1 MPSPGYG
8 AVLILL
14 AMGMTTMGCSRSQ
27 HLEGESAMDKG
38 PSKTIADPVVTPE
51 IAAEVTYNVYD
62 LPSSQVHVV
71 TIPPESGYRV
81 QVAVA
86 EGLNLVQDLAPQV
99 GAIAAVNAGFF
110 DPQNGLTTSYITIG
124 GSLIADPRQNLRL
137 MENPDLQSYLD
148 AILDRSE
155 FRIYDCGDR
164 QRYGIMPHSAPIPE
178 ACTLDAAVGAGPQL
192 LPAIT
197 AYEEGFL
204 ADNPAGEVV
213 RDALGSRYANARSA
227 IGLKPDGTVVFAIAA
242 QRLDQDA
249 PTGLTLEGMAEF
261 LKTLGV
267 TAALNLDG
275 GSSSSLFFKG
285 TTHYGRLNAQN
296 QFVERPIKSILF
308 VK

>member
-1 MPSPGYG
+1 M
-8 AVLILL
+8 AVVLS
-14 AMGMTTMGCSRSQ
+14 CSQSQ
-27 HLEGESAMDKG
+27 NLGGESA
-38 PSKTIADPVVTPE
+38 IADPLLTPA
-51 IAAEVTYNVYD
+51 IPAEVTYSVYD
-62 LPSSQVHVV
+62 LPTSQVHVV
-71 TIPPESGYRV
+71 TIPPEVGYRV
-81 QVAVA
+81 EVAVA
-86 EGLNLVQDLAPQV
+86 EGLNLVQDLATQV
-99 GAIAAVNAGFF
+99 GAIAAINAGFF
-110 DPQNGLTTSYITIG
+110 DPQNGLTTSYITMG
-124 GSLIADPRQNLRL
+124 GSLIADPRQNPRL

-164 QRYGIMPHSAPIPE
+164 QRYGIVPHSAPIPE

-192 LPAIT
+192 LPAMT

-213 RDALGSRYANARSA
+213 RDALGSRSANARSA
-227 IGLKPDGTVVFAIAA
+227 VGLKPDGTVVFAMAKGRSKTIAT

-249 PTGLTLEGMAEF
+249 PTGLTLEGFAEF
-261 LKTLGV
+261 LTTLGV

-285 TTHYGRLNAQN
+285 ATYYGRLNAQH